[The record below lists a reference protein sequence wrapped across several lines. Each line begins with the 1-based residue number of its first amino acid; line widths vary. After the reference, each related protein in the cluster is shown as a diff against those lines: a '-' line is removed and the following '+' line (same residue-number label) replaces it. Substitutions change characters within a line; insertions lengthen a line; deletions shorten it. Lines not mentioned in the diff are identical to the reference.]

1 MRYVSP
7 PWRHIFSEVAKEA
20 LIYQTKFRMLEYD
33 VLEVLSVK
41 KLIGFLLSVILFC
54 TILPMALAIDVE
66 ITGPDVNLRKE
77 PKGKVITRFEGGE
90 VLPAL
95 DEIWSHDQLW
105 YQVHSDRYGDGYV
118 SGEWARPVWNG
129 ITIYDPDHPEKLK
142 YVTENVESFYTDLY
156 RFLYDNG
163 YCYWNQEEGGTTFRV
178 SNGIGDGSVVQ
189 PGHKLD
195 LALMLLKNGL
205 LVENRDTAILMNET
219 STEEEKMQSASSLL
233 RRHYGTEDMWEI
245 LIQRGVMDHAEAHV
259 PHGILENDDVWKL
272 AAILDRVSREY
283 AGSDGDSELPS
294 DSGNERWYIN
304 PNGGTKLHSDPYCRS
319 VHEKYLP
326 LQEIEL
332 TDEILQQYSRC
343 AVCSSGSQQPSAE
356 EAAVEPELVLPEKE
370 LNSITA
376 QWESI
381 YGNYLLWNY
390 KTNADFVKE
399 NGTQPDVPYIFNR
412 SLLNCY
418 PDEDAIPAE
427 EIEKMAM
434 PLIVSY
440 GSDLNEEKLS
450 SCRIIV
456 NAYKK
461 PDMDGTLFS
470 QSGSWIVGVW
480 DRSKAENIAYI
491 YIDSHTGIP
500 SYFRLT
506 QEQISY
512 IGEPGVEPV
521 KDND

>member
-1 MRYVSP
+1 
-7 PWRHIFSEVAKEA
+7 
-20 LIYQTKFRMLEYD
+20 MLEGD
-33 VLEVLSVK
+33 ALEVFSVK
-41 KLIGFLLSVILFC
+41 KLIGFLLSIALFC
-54 TILPMALAIDVE
+54 TVLPMALA
-66 ITGPDVNLRKE
+66 
-77 PKGKVITRFEGGE
+77 
-90 VLPAL
+90 
-95 DEIWSHDQLW
+95 
-105 YQVHSDRYGDGYV
+105 
-118 SGEWARPVWNG
+118 
-129 ITIYDPDHPEKLK
+129 
-142 YVTENVESFYTDLY
+142 
-156 RFLYDNG
+156 
-163 YCYWNQEEGGTTFRV
+163 
-178 SNGIGDGSVVQ
+178 
-189 PGHKLD
+189 
-195 LALMLLKNGL
+195 
-205 LVENRDTAILMNET
+205 TAN
-219 STEEEKMQSASSLL
+219 
-233 RRHYGTEDMWEI
+233 
-245 LIQRGVMDHAEAHV
+245 
-259 PHGILENDDVWKL
+259 
-272 AAILDRVSREY
+272 
-283 AGSDGDSELPS
+283 
-294 DSGNERWYIN
+294 SGNEHWYIN
-304 PNGGTKLHSDPYCRS
+304 PNGGSKLHSDPYCRS

-356 EAAVEPELVLPEKE
+356 QAAVEPEEVMPEKE

-381 YGNYLLWNY
+381 YGNYLQWNY

-399 NGTQPDVPYIFNR
+399 NGTQPDVPYVFNR

-427 EIEKMAM
+427 EIEKMAV

-440 GSDLNEEKLS
+440 GSDLNEEKLGS
-450 SCRIIV
+450 YRIIV

-480 DRSKAENIAYI
+480 DRSKAQNIAYI

-521 KDND
+521 KDNE